1 VAKEKRW
8 WDVVPKFGGSAEPL
22 RARAGAYRYK
32 IRLYLCNLLSCKSQ
46 ILRREMARITVKDLR
61 AEAKSRLSD
70 CRGGKQL
77 SKLNKT
83 ELLSRGA
90 AGELYLGG

>member
-1 VAKEKRW
+1 MCPGVEKEKRR
-8 WDVVPKFGGSAEPL
+8 WDVVHKFGGSAEQL
-22 RARAGAYRYK
+22 RARAGAY
-32 IRLYLCNLLSCKSQ
+32 LYCKSQ